1 MAALMMISAVR
12 FVTLVSLMSRAAL
25 HQCNILEDL
34 SLSLSVQVLFL
45 CEKIIIFFVNLIM
58 QEHGTVRTIIPT
70 LS

>member
-1 MAALMMISAVR
+1 MATLMMISAVR
-12 FVTLVSLMSRAAL
+12 FATLVSLMSRAAL

-58 QEHGTVRTIIPT
+58 QEHGTVRTITPR